1 MTEIFFTLG
10 LVAALMMMMA
20 VGVLFGRKPLK
31 GSCGGVAS
39 GGNCPCADSGTPQA
53 CMREDDESSELGQT
67 EVAGLSFYNPAE
79 R

>member
-39 GGNCPCADSGTPQA
+39 GGDCPCADSGTPQA
-53 CMREDDESSELGQT
+53 CKIKYDETPEIEQT
-67 EVAGLSFYNPAE
+67 RVAGLSFYNPAE